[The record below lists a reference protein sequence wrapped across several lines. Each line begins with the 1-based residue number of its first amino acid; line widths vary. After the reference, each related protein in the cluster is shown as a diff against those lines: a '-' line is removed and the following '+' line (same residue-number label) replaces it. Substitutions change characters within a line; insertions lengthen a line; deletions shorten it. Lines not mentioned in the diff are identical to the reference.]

1 MQNNVNHCYDDFTKA
16 VAAGRGKTQAYINS
30 IGQGRVWTGSQAIKL
45 GLVDRLGNINDAVA
59 SAAKKAKLTNYK
71 LVSYPEQK
79 SFFKQLDGDVTSQM
93 KTKMMKSEL
102 GDNYRVY
109 EQIKNITQ
117 MMRIPQARLPYDI
130 VIK

>member
-1 MQNNVNHCYDDFTKA
+1 LQNNVNHGYDDFTKA

-30 IGQGRVWTGSQAIKL
+30 IGQGRVWTGTQAL
-45 GLVDRLGNINDAVA
+45 ERGLVDRLGNINDAVA
-59 SAAKKAKLTNYK
+59 SAAKKAKLKNYN

-79 SFFKQLDGDVTSQM
+79 SFFKQLDSDVTGQM

-109 EQIKNITQ
+109 EQLKGLTQ
-117 MMRIPQARLPYDI
+117 IMRTPQARLPYEI